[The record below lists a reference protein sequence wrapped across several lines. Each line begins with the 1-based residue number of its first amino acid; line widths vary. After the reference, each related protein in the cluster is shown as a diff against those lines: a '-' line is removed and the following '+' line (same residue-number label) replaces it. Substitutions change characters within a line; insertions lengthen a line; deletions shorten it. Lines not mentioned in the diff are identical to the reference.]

1 MGFAQDYW
9 KDFEELSI
17 DLIKLLFKDYHFD
30 KHIEKTQNSKDGG
43 YDGVVLISD
52 NEHLFQTMNI
62 MYIRRFPNP
71 SLGNYQEK
79 ICHCLISL
87 RL

>member
-17 DLIKLLFKDYHFD
+17 DLIKLLFKDYHLINTLK
-30 KHIEKTQNSKDGG
+30 KHKTAKTVDMT
-43 YDGVVLISD
+43 
-52 NEHLFQTMNI
+52 EWFLFQTMNI